1 MEVSNTAI
9 RDLVRRPITDAPV
22 TSIYLN
28 TDGARFPRP
37 ADYEARLDG
46 LLREARR
53 DAGELSNGAAE
64 AVEAD
69 TRAIRRWVRDEFER
83 GDTRG
88 LALFASGGEVFE
100 HVAVAEG
107 VRNVSRVG
115 ERPYVVPLE
124 ALLGRVHHIALV
136 LIERDRARIL
146 RYRLG
151 QLTEY
156 RSVESEVHGQHA
168 QGGWAQARFRRNIEH
183 DVLHHLKD
191 VVEVLRGLHEGDEP
205 LDALIIAGPPAETA
219 GFTKQLHPYLQK
231 IVHGGPRSLAVNA
244 PTDEL
249 MNVFQDVEQEL
260 VSSRRRELLQRLAA
274 AQGQAGKAAR
284 GLRHVLEAVNAKRVE
299 TLFVVEG
306 AGEPGW
312 RSATGALALREDE
325 ARSYGE
331 PVTRVDDL
339 IDECIEEAV
348 RDGAGLELFREPSRL
363 DGHPIA
369 ALLRF

>member
-1 MEVSNTAI
+1 MEISNAAI
-9 RDLVRRPITDAPV
+9 RDLVRRPVTDAPV

-28 TDGARFPRP
+28 TDGARFPRA
-37 ADYEARLDG
+37 ADYEARLEG
-46 LLREARR
+46 LLRDARR
-53 DAGELSNGAAE
+53 DAGSLGDAAVQS
-64 AVEAD
+64 VEAD
-69 TRAIRRWVRDEFER
+69 AKAIRRWVRDEFDR

-88 LALFASGGEVFE
+88 LALFASGGEIFD
-100 HVAVAEG
+100 HVSVAEG

-124 ALLGRVHHIALV
+124 ALLGRVHHIALT

-146 RYRLG
+146 RYQLG
-151 QLTEY
+151 QLTEFQA
-156 RSVESEVHGQHA
+156 VESEVHGQHA
-168 QGGWAQARFRRNIEH
+168 QGGWAQARYRRNIEH

-191 VVEVLRGLHEGDEP
+191 VGEVLLRVHEDEQP
-205 LDALIIAGPPAETA
+205 LDALIVAGPPAEA
-219 GFTKQLHPYLQK
+219 AEFTKHLHPYLQK
-231 IVHGGPRSLAVNA
+231 IVHGEPRSLPADARIDDLLGVCH
-244 PTDEL
+244 E
-249 MNVFQDVEQEL
+249 VEQEL
-260 VSSRRRELLQRLAA
+260 VSSRRRELLERLAA

-284 GLRHVLEAVNAKRVE
+284 GLRHVLEAVNSKRVE

-312 RSATGALALREDE
+312 RSASGALALREDE

-348 RDGAGLELFREPSRL
+348 RDGSDIELFRDSSRL
-363 DGHPIA
+363 DGHPTA

>member
-1 MEVSNTAI
+1 MEITDAAI
-9 RDLVRRPITDAPV
+9 RDLVRRPATDVPV
-22 TSIYLN
+22 TSVYLN
-28 TDGARFPRP
+28 TDGARFPRA
-37 ADYEARLDG
+37 ADYESRLES
-46 LLREARR
+46 LLRDARR
-53 DAGELSNGAAE
+53 DAAALGEHAVGA
-64 AVEAD
+64 VDAD
-69 TRAIRRWVRDEFER
+69 AAAIRRWVRDEFER

-88 LALFASGGEVFE
+88 LALFASGGEIFE
-100 HVAVAEG
+100 RAEVAES
-107 VRNVSRVG
+107 VRNISRVG
-115 ERPYVVPLE
+115 DRPYVVPLE
-124 ALLGRVHHIALV
+124 ALLGRVHHIALALV
-136 LIERDRARIL
+136 ERDRARIL

-156 RSVESEVHGQHA
+156 QALETEVHGQHA
-168 QGGWAQARFRRNIEH
+168 QGGWAQARYRRNIER

-191 VVEVLRGLHEGDEP
+191 VVEVLLRVHEDEEP
-205 LDALIIAGPPAETA
+205 FDALIVAGPPVEAAE
-219 GFTKQLHPYLQK
+219 FTKQLHPYLQK
-231 IVHGGPRSLAVNA
+231 IVHDQPRSLSADA
-244 PTDEL
+244 SLDEL
-249 MNVFQDVEQEL
+249 AAVCAEVEQQL
-260 VSSRRRELLQRLAA
+260 VSNRRRELLGRLAA

-312 RSATGALALREDE
+312 RSASGALALHEAD

-339 IDECIEEAV
+339 VDECIEEAV
-348 RDGAGLELFREPSRL
+348 RGGSGIELFRDASRL